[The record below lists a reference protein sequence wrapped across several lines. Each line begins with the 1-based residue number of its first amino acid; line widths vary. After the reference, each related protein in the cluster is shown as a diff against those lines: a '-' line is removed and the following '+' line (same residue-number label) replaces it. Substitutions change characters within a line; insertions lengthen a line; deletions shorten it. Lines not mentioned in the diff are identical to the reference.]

1 MQAPWV
7 VGLTGGIGSGKSA
20 AAKAFAKLGIHTV
33 DADDAARWVVEPGQ
47 PALQALVNHFG
58 EKILHADS
66 SLNRAALRE
75 LIFTDAEQRLWVEQ
89 LLHPLIRQA
98 IEENLAQARSA
109 YALLVSPLLI
119 ESGQHQRVE
128 RVIVVDVPTHIQVE
142 RTLARDKVGAEQV
155 QAILAAQMPREQR
168 LSYADDILSNHGNL
182 NELEAQV
189 AQLHKNYLQL
199 LENPHD

>member
-1 MQAPWV
+1 M
-7 VGLTGGIGSGKSA
+7 
-20 AAKAFAKLGIHTV
+20 
-33 DADDAARWVVEPGQ
+33 VEPGQ

-142 RTLARDKVGAEQV
+142 RTLARDKVSTEQV

-168 LSYADDILSNHGNL
+168 LGYADDILSNHGNL

-199 LENPHD
+199 LESPHD